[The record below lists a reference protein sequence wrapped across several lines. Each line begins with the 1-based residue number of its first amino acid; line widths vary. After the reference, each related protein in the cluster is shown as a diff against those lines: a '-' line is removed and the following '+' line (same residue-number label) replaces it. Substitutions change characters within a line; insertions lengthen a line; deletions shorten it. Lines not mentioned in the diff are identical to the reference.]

1 MIGLRI
7 ARIQPPHHW
16 HLDAIQQAFSHGV
29 KKLIIGI
36 GSSDKSHTSDNP
48 FSANERHHM
57 IQTLLDQHNLSAHTE
72 IYQLPDFP
80 DDAQR
85 LQYIADKLPA
95 FTHVVS
101 DNPQVTD
108 LFPDRHIIQ
117 PKNRI
122 IIRASDIR
130 QAIINQNHTII
141 HQFLSPEII
150 HYLQE
155 IDAYERIKS
164 LHSHPEQ

>member
-7 ARIQPPHHW
+7 ARIQPPHLG
-16 HLDAIQQAFSHGV
+16 HLDAIQQAFSHGM

-36 GSSDKSHTSDNP
+36 GSADKYNTAQNP
-48 FSANERHHM
+48 FSENERQHM
-57 IQTLLDQHNLSAHTE
+57 IQTLIDKHNLSDYTQ
-72 IYQLPDFP
+72 IYHLPDFP
-80 DDAQR
+80 EDTQWI
-85 LQYIADKLPA
+85 QHITNTLP
-95 FTHVVS
+95 TWSHVIS

-130 QAIINQNHTII
+130 QAIREQNHTVIQ
-141 HQFLSPEII
+141 QFLAPEVIA
-150 HYLQE
+150 YLEQ

-164 LHSHPEQ
+164 LNQ